1 MIHSITSIR
10 NDACIKMASYMDVTV
25 TPANTDDSL
34 CPLKKN
40 LERIKEEENPNE
52 KDPL

>member
-1 MIHSITSIR
+1 MY
-10 NDACIKMASYMDVTV
+10 KMASYMDMTV
-25 TPANTDDSL
+25 IPANTDDSL

-40 LERIKEEENPNE
+40 LETITKKKENPNE